1 MTLDPCRVGCDRLR
15 VNGPEW
21 LGANESY
28 CGRGG
33 DGPVAFNAQRQSL
46 GFLFWMVPCSFTL
59 YLLISHGM
67 KTGGSVYSFIH
78 SFIKGKCSR
87 RYRKA
92 QEGSG
97 RLRKA
102 PEMNIKHRH
111 KQCIL
116 TYSHD
121 NEISCDIVVL
131 FSWCLEMPYDSVKQI
146 TARNIMDNINTT

>member
-1 MTLDPCRVGCDRLR
+1 MCVCVCVCD
-15 VNGPEW
+15 
-21 LGANESY
+21 SY

-67 KTGGSVYSFIH
+67 KAGGSVYSFIH
-78 SFIKGKCSR
+78 SFNKGKCSR

-121 NEISCDIVVL
+121 NEISCDISCTIFVM
-131 FSWCLEMPYDSVKQI
+131 F
-146 TARNIMDNINTT
+146 RNAVRLSETNYCKEHNG

>member
-1 MTLDPCRVGCDRLR
+1 MCALCLYKSRLGDCLHLKLFYSISHSCIVCTSER
-15 VNGPEW
+15 WNKII
-21 LGANESY
+21 ESY

-46 GFLFWMVPCSFTL
+46 GFLFWMVTCSFTF
-59 YLLISHGM
+59 YLLISHRM
-67 KTGGSVYSFIH
+67 KAGGSVYSFIH

-102 PEMNIKHRH
+102 PKGSARLRKAPEMNIKHRH
-111 KQCIL
+111 KQ
-116 TYSHD
+116 
-121 NEISCDIVVL
+121 
-131 FSWCLEMPYDSVKQI
+131 
-146 TARNIMDNINTT
+146 